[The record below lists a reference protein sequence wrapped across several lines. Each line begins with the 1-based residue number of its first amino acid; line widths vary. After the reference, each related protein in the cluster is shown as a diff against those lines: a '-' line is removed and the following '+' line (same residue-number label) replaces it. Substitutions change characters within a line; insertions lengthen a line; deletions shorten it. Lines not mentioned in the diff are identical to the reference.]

1 MRVGYYGI
9 GVYHPKHGVNTGT
22 IWRSAASLG
31 AAYTFNIGS
40 RFRRECTDTTNAWC
54 KLPHFEHDSVDLFWD
69 AIPYSC
75 VPVAVE
81 ISDHA
86 EPLETFVHPAR
97 AVYVLGAEDHGIPRS
112 TLDRFPHV
120 VSLPGDYCLNVAT
133 AASIVMYDRAAKA
146 GRQSSRPPVKPEQ
159 VAA

>member
-1 MRVGYYGI
+1 MRVGYYGV

-31 AAYTFNIGS
+31 ASFTFNIGS
-40 RFRRECTDTTNAWC
+40 RFERSCTDTVKAWRM
-54 KLPHFEHDSVDLFWD
+54 LPHFEHGTVDEFWE

-81 ISDHA
+81 ISDDA
-86 EPLETFVHPAR
+86 EDLTTFEHPDR

-112 TLDRFPHV
+112 TLDRFPAKV
-120 VSLPGDYCLNVAT
+120 VLPGRYCLNVAT
-133 AASIVMYDRAAKA
+133 AAAIVMYDRAAKSQ
-146 GRQSSRPPVKPEQ
+146 RMNSRPPVKLEQ
-159 VAA
+159 AS